1 MEKTPVVSDWL
12 VCVPY
17 TCLDSIIALP
27 IMSEVVIKA
36 RDKDILEFGAVLVDV
51 DVVSSAVPLL
61 ESVRWLMQRWR
72 AGGREESISR
82 VRRKNPFSYLE
93 GRDV

>member
-27 IMSEVVIKA
+27 IMSKVVIKA
-36 RDKDILEFGAVLVDV
+36 RDKEILEFCAVLVDV

-61 ESVRWLMQRWR
+61 ESVR
-72 AGGREESISR
+72 
-82 VRRKNPFSYLE
+82 
-93 GRDV
+93 